1 MKDSLFD
8 LTGKVAVVTGGNG
21 GIGLGCAI
29 GLANAGADIAVWGR
43 NKDKNLA
50 AVAQLE
56 AVGARVKGIHVD
68 VTDRAAI
75 DVATA
80 QTVEALG
87 GIDILI
93 ANAGI
98 NVRKRPEEF
107 TSAEWHQ
114 VMDGNITSVFE
125 CAQAIY
131 PEMKKRGG
139 GKIVTIGSLTSI
151 FGFGVSP
158 VYAAAKGAVVQLSK
172 SLASAWGQDNIQV
185 NSILPGWIKTD
196 MTQRAQADE
205 KFNDLV
211 LERTPAGRW
220 GSPSDL
226 AGAAVFLSSKA
237 SDFVTGVAI
246 PIDGG
251 FSSVLFLLDSP
262 PGITQ

>member
-1 MKDSLFD
+1 MKNPLFD

-43 NKDKNLA
+43 SQSKNNS
-50 AVAQLE
+50 AVQQLTSLGVR
-56 AVGARVKGIHVD
+56 AVGIVVD
-68 VTDRAAI
+68 VTDREAI
-75 DVATA
+75 DSATS
-80 QTVEALG
+80 QTVRELG
-87 GIDILI
+87 GIDVLI

-98 NVRKRPEEF
+98 NIRKRPEEF
-107 TSAEWHQ
+107 SISEWHQ
-114 VMDGNITSVFE
+114 IMDANITSVFE
-125 CAQAIY
+125 CAQSIY

-172 SLASAWGQDNIQV
+172 SLASAWGKDNIQV
-185 NSILPGWIKTD
+185 NSILPGWIKTQ
-196 MTQRAQADE
+196 MTQRAQGDE
-205 KFNDLV
+205 KFNELV
-211 LERTPAGRW
+211 LERTPVGRW
-220 GSPSDL
+220 GDPSDL

-237 SDFVTGVAI
+237 SDFVTGTAI

-251 FSSVLFLLDSP
+251 FSSVLFLFDAP
-262 PGITQ
+262 PGSS

>member
-1 MKDSLFD
+1 MMNPQFD
-8 LTGKVAVVTGGNG
+8 LSGKVAVVTGGNG

-29 GLANAGADIAVWGR
+29 GLARAGADIAVWGR

-50 AVAQLE
+50 AVGKLE
-56 AVGARVKGIHVD
+56 AIGVRAIGIQVD
-68 VTDRAAI
+68 VTDRAEI
-75 DVATA
+75 NKATS
-80 QTVEALG
+80 QTVEALD

-98 NVRKRPEEF
+98 NIRKRPEDF
-107 TSAEWHQ
+107 SSLEWHQ
-114 VMDGNITSVFE
+114 VMDGNLTSVFD
-125 CAQAIY
+125 CAQAVY

-151 FGFGVSP
+151 FGFGISP
-158 VYAAAKGAVVQLSK
+158 VYAAAKGAVVQFSK
-172 SLASAWGQDNIQV
+172 SLANAWGPDNIQV
-185 NSILPGWIKTD
+185 NSILPGWIKTE
-196 MTQRAQADE
+196 MTQRAQGDE

-220 GSPSDL
+220 GNPEDL

-237 SDFVTGVAI
+237 SDFVTGIAI

-251 FSSVLFLLDSP
+251 FSSVLFLLDAP
-262 PGITQ
+262 PGSA